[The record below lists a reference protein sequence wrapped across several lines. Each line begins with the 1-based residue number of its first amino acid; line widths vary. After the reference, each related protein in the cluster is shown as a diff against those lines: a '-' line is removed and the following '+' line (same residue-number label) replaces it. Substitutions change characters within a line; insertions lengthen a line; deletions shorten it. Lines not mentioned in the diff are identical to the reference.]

1 MSLTN
6 SLYSVCI
13 SHDRLIFTEIRDYFL
28 SSYIYEQI
36 TLSNITS
43 SLFNA
48 WSLVLKSKR
57 SCMNE
62 KPFAVLI
69 NVAEFHGP
77 MKTNPATW
85 ERGNLHWMLQY
96 LTCFFCLLKYCML
109 QYLVAILYAGKY
121 CVLAIL
127 YVMLKLFFPLGLA
140 SLTTWIPWMYWSSR
154 SLDLRTVFT
163 QLNAVM
169 RAAHFEQRLH
179 ASHIFRKESSRVQDT
194 FYSLG
199 IMRPCLRTS

>member
-28 SSYIYEQI
+28 SSNIYEQI

-69 NVAEFHGP
+69 NVAEIHGP

-85 ERGNLHWMLQY
+85 ERGNFHWMLQY

-127 YVMLKLFFPLGLA
+127 YVILKLFFPLGLA
-140 SLTTWIPWMYWSSR
+140 SLTTFYDLN
-154 SLDLRTVFT
+154 SLDVLEFSLTWF
-163 QLNAVM
+163 
-169 RAAHFEQRLH
+169 AHGFHSIERRY
-179 ASHIFRKESSRVQDT
+179 ARSSLWAT
-194 FYSLG
+194 P
-199 IMRPCLRTS
+199 PC